1 MCVGFHFQK
10 KYQAI
15 TLQTKPVRVNEEP
28 EIAKVN
34 PQPLFQRTYI
44 YEDKKIFVNELSN
57 QPSWTF
63 NPSEFIHHSLL

>member
-1 MCVGFHFQK
+1 MEGTCVLDFTFKK

-34 PQPLFQRTYI
+34 PQPLFQRFIVAAERI
-44 YEDKKIFVNELSN
+44 YMKTKNIC
-57 QPSWTF
+57 
-63 NPSEFIHHSLL
+63 